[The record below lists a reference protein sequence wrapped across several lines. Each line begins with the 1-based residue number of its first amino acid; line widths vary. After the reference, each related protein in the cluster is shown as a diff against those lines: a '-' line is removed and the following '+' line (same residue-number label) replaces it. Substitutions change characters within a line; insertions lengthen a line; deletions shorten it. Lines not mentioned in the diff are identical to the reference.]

1 MGGYKEQASLAS
13 NLYYPPKQ
21 HWKVMKRLFI
31 FAVFGIA
38 LASCTFNDY
47 DSEFDRRDRIVGHY
61 DVEEYSETW
70 GEYIN
75 FSIRITKGVFRNELV
90 ISNFYGTGMR
100 VTATLSGDRI
110 VIPLQV
116 VDGHEI
122 EGIGTVYGNEI
133 RLSYSVKDLFGYTYT
148 DFCESVAY
156 YGF

>member
-1 MGGYKEQASLAS
+1 
-13 NLYYPPKQ
+13 
-21 HWKVMKRLFI
+21 MKRLFI
-31 FAVFGIA
+31 FAVFGLA

-122 EGIGTVYGNEI
+122 EGIGTIYGNEI
-133 RLSYSVKDLFGYTYT
+133 RLSYSVKDLFGHTYT

-156 YGF
+156 FDF